1 MVITFVCDILGEE
14 NNGTTIST
22 MNVIRKMRSAGHE
35 VRIVCPDENRVGQE
49 GFFVAR
55 PINFGP
61 LNSYVRH
68 NGVSL
73 AHPDDELLRSAFKGA
88 DIVQCNFAG
97 FLACRAVD
105 LAHEM
110 GIPVT
115 SSFNAQAENYTNHVG
130 LINSGAANRK
140 VYRFLN
146 KHLYGKLDAIHY
158 ATAFIRDLFQKETG
172 NTVPA
177 YVISNGVKPDFHPR
191 DVQRKKEWIGKR
203 VILYSARYSKEKDQ
217 PTLIRAIQR
226 SKHFEDIVLVL
237 AGSGPT
243 EKKLRKMTAKWK
255 NQPVFGFHPHD
266 EMVEIYNSADLYVHP
281 SIIDLEAISCLEGL
295 ACGITPILSDS
306 PRAAIS
312 TFALDKG
319 KNLFHAKDPNDLA
332 KKIDYWIDHPEEAK
346 ENGRRYVE
354 FARQFDF
361 DLCMDRMEKMFLEVA
376 ERYRAT
382 HESSPN
388 E

>member
-1 MVITFVCDILGEE
+1 MVITFVCDVLGEE
-14 NNGTTIST
+14 NNGTTIAT

-35 VRIVCPDENRVGQE
+35 VRIVCPDEDRVGQE
-49 GFFVAR
+49 GYYVAR
-55 PINFGP
+55 SINFGP
-61 LNSYVRH
+61 FNSYVRH
-68 NGVSL
+68 NGVQL
-73 AHPDDELLRSAFKGA
+73 AHADVALLRSAIEGA
-88 DIVQCNFAG
+88 DIVHCNFPA
-97 FLACRAVD
+97 FLSCKAAD

-110 GIPVT
+110 GVPVT

-130 LINSGAANRK
+130 LINSAAANRK
-140 VYRFLN
+140 VYRFMN
-146 KHLYGKLDAIHY
+146 KHLFSKLDAIHY

-172 NTVPA
+172 NSVPS
-177 YVISNGVKPDFHPR
+177 YVISNGVKPAFKPR
-191 DVQRKKEWIGKR
+191 DIARRKEWVGKT

-217 PTLIRAIQR
+217 PTLIRAIER
-226 SKHFEDIVLVL
+226 SKHFDDIVLVL

-255 NQPVFGFHPHD
+255 NQPLFGFHPHD

-295 ACGITPILSDS
+295 ACGITPVLSDS

-312 TFALDKG
+312 TFALDKE
-319 KNLFHAKDPNDLA
+319 KNLFKARNPMDLA
-332 KKIDYWIDHPEEAK
+332 KKIDYWIEHPEEAK

-376 ERYRAT
+376 SQYAAT
-382 HESSPN
+382 HDRKPAA
-388 E
+388 